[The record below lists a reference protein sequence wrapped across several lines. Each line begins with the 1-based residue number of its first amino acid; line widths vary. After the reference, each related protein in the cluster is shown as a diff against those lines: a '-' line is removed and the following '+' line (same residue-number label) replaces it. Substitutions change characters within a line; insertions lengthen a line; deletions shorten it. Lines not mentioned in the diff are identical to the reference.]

1 MTLSTECSRLRISL
15 GVYVLGAIEPA
26 ERTELESHLN
36 VCGRCRDELASLAGL
51 PALLSRVT
59 EEQLA
64 QLGPPPEELFESV
77 LTQANRET
85 RTRRRRN
92 IGLLTAAAV
101 ALVVVTGGAV
111 GMVAHETAPTHTI
124 VAPPP
129 SSSGNVIEPSGGPKV
144 TAKDPATGVSAE
156 VSLESKKW
164 GTLFEVEVTGVAPG
178 TECRL
183 IAVSKNGRRDVAGAW
198 AVPKNVPKGGTSE
211 YYGSSMIA
219 RKQLAAIEV
228 RTLAGDRLVS
238 IPL

>member
-26 ERTELESHLN
+26 ERTALESHLN

-77 LTQANRET
+77 LAQANRET
-85 RTRRRRN
+85 RTRRRRTN
-92 IGLLTAAAV
+92 TLLAAAAAV
-101 ALVVVTGGAV
+101 LVAVTGGVV
-111 GMVAHETAPTHTI
+111 GAVAHETASPHTI
-124 VAPPP
+124 VAPPT
-129 SSSGNVIEPSGGPKV
+129 SSGNVDKPSGGPKII
-144 TAKDPATGVSAE
+144 AKDRTTGVRAE

-164 GTLFEVEVTGVAPG
+164 GTLMEVEVTGVDPG
-178 TECRL
+178 TECRM

-198 AVPKNVPKGGTSE
+198 AVPKNVPKDEPLE
-211 YYGSSMIA
+211 YYGSSMID
-219 RKQLAAIEV
+219 RKQLSAIEV
-228 RTLAGDRLVS
+228 RTVAGDHLVT